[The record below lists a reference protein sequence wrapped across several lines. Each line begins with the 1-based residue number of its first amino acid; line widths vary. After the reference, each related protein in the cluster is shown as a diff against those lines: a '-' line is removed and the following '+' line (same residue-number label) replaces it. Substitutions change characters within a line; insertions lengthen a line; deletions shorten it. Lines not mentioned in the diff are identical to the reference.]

1 MKDYFKDIQ
10 VNNELLESIYNKFE
24 KFGLLIVA
32 KKQFGFQTINQ
43 CILFINSEIQE
54 IRDDSKEAVTVAFL
68 KRFYSSKAFSELKG
82 KIPEEIRNK
91 LNGFI
96 DDGVVHYISIANSSF
111 LTFNYYIWR
120 KWLVRKITYL
130 YKRLTGFFSR
140 VPKPDV
146 ILCDKCKMPI
156 DADLEGKEEAGIDN
170 IEFAIAE
177 ETEDSTPVAS
187 QMEVFPGQVS
197 ESGSE
202 PSPSVSPLA
211 RTVLAASKKGVGP
224 LNPQTTQEKM

>member
-1 MKDYFKDIQ
+1 MIDYFKDIQ
-10 VNNELLESIYNKFE
+10 ANRELLESIYNKFE
-24 KFGLLIVA
+24 KFGLLLVA

-96 DDGVVHYISIANSSF
+96 DDGLVHYISIANSSF
-111 LTFNYYIWR
+111 VTFNYYIWR

-130 YKRLTGFFSR
+130 YKRLTGFFSG
-140 VPKPDV
+140 VPKPE
-146 ILCDKCKMPI
+146 IQLCDKCKMPI
-156 DADLEGKEEAGIDN
+156 ETDVAEVDNNNVIFAVDDTEED
-170 IEFAIAE
+170 
-177 ETEDSTPVAS
+177 TTPVVS
-187 QMEVFPGQVS
+187 QMEVFPGQVP

-202 PSPSVSPLA
+202 PLPSASSPPRIVS
-211 RTVLAASKKGVGP
+211 AASKKDVAP
-224 LNPQTTQEKM
+224 STPQATQEKM

>member
-1 MKDYFKDIQ
+1 MIDYFKDIQ
-10 VNNELLESIYNKFE
+10 ASKELLESIYTKFE
-24 KFGLLIVA
+24 KFGLLVVA

-96 DDGVVHYISIANSSF
+96 EDGVVHYISIANSSF
-111 LTFNYYIWR
+111 VTFNYYIWR

-130 YKRLTGFFSR
+130 YKRLTGFFSG
-140 VPKPDV
+140 VPKPV
-146 ILCDKCKMPI
+146 VQLCDKCKMPI
-156 DADLEGKEEAGIDN
+156 EADIIDN
-170 IEFAIAE
+170 NNVIFSVDD
-177 ETEDSTPVAS
+177 TEDTTPVVS
-187 QMEVFPGQVS
+187 QMEVFPGQVP

-202 PSPSVSPLA
+202 PSPSASPLA
-211 RTVLAASKKGVGP
+211 RIVSAASKKDVTP
-224 LNPQTTQEKM
+224 STPQATQEKM

>member
-1 MKDYFKDIQ
+1 MTEYFKDIQ

-24 KFGLLIVA
+24 KFGILLVA
-32 KKQFGFQTINQ
+32 KKQFGFQAINQ
-43 CILFINSEIQE
+43 CIFFIYSEIQE
-54 IRDDSKEAVTVAFL
+54 IRDDWWEAVTAAFI

-111 LTFNYYIWR
+111 VTFNYYIWR

-140 VPKPDV
+140 VPKPEV
-146 ILCDKCKMPI
+146 VLCDKCKMPI
-156 DADLEGKEEAGIDN
+156 ETEVEGKEEHVIDN
-170 IEFAIAE
+170 IEFTTTDEI
-177 ETEDSTPVAS
+177 EDTTPVVS
-187 QMEVFPGQVS
+187 QMEVFPGQVPES
-197 ESGSE
+197 ETA

-211 RTVLAASKKGVGP
+211 RTALAASKKDVRP
-224 LNPQTTQEKM
+224 LNQQTTHEKM

>member
-1 MKDYFKDIQ
+1 MIDYFKDIQ
-10 VNNELLESIYNKFE
+10 VNRELLESIYNKFE
-24 KFGLLIVA
+24 KFGLLLVA

-82 KIPEEIRNK
+82 KIPEELRNK

-96 DDGVVHYISIANSSF
+96 DYGVVHYISIANSSF
-111 LTFNYYIWR
+111 VTFNYYIWR

-130 YKRLTGFFSR
+130 YKRLTGFFSG
-140 VPKPDV
+140 VPKPE
-146 ILCDKCKMPI
+146 IQLCDKCKMPI
-156 DADLEGKEEAGIDN
+156 ETDVAEVDNNNVIFAVDDTEED
-170 IEFAIAE
+170 
-177 ETEDSTPVAS
+177 TTPVVS
-187 QMEVFPGQVS
+187 QMEVFPGQVP

-202 PSPSVSPLA
+202 PLPSASSPPRIVS
-211 RTVLAASKKGVGP
+211 AASKKDVAP
-224 LNPQTTQEKM
+224 STPQATQEKM